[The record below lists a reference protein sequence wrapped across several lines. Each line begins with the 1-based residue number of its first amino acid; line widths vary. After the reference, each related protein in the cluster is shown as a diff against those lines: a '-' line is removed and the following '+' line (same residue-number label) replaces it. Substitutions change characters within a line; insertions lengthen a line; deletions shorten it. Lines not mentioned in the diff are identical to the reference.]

1 MRLKRPEGI
10 DENINMKNNVPQL
23 SHGMKNIY
31 RSEVVT
37 MTYTLRKSLLQLL
50 LLKVFELFLIKQSK
64 KTCSILGLTAT
75 GLEPT
80 TT

>member
-31 RSEVVT
+31 RSEVE
-37 MTYTLRKSLLQLL
+37 SLLQLL
-50 LLKVFELFLIKQSK
+50 LLTVFELFLIKQSK
-64 KTCSILGLTAT
+64 KTCSILGLTVT

>member
-10 DENINMKNNVPQL
+10 DRLMKNNVPQL

-31 RSEVVT
+31 RSKVVT

-75 GLEPT
+75 GLKPT